1 MFVIVIWKYLIHGFQ
16 ASQCLNFLHNI
27 IKSQQRRVY
36 TWGFCG
42 NIGMSRYVV
51 VSGFPVVGHLPEVP
65 GREAP
70 LCSSQPS
77 LASGHPTR
85 TQTGPGHP
93 ETRPNSPVSMSSYEA
108 LESKPIYRNGDPHRK
123 CPLIVGNLTERKPNM
138 GPLPSS
144 PSVFILTF

>member
-1 MFVIVIWKYLIHGFQ
+1 MFVIVIWKSLIHGFQ

-108 LESKPIYRNGDPHRK
+108 LESKPHLQKWGSTQKMSLD
-123 CPLIVGNLTERKPNM
+123 CGKPD
-138 GPLPSS
+138 
-144 PSVFILTF
+144 